1 MEHKN
6 LLQLHIPSSS
16 EVRDYMKR
24 FNEVKASV
32 LEPSDYVD
40 IKGTKYI
47 KRSGYEKLSRMF
59 QFSVSILS
67 SEWKKIT
74 ASNKEILVF
83 RIHLKLQAP
92 NGMYVETTGVCST
105 DEKKVQDKPLFV
117 LEQTAY
123 SRAYSRGVRM
133 LLGGVVA
140 SEEDI
145 EEGEED
151 EIWGGEDEN
160 EEEEEEEG
168 GEERELDPPA
178 TPKQVALLRRLQSE
192 GKIPKNIN
200 LSSVSKRE
208 ASKLIEEAIG

>member
-6 LLQLHIPSSS
+6 LLQVPSPQ
-16 EVRDYMKR
+16 EVRDYMRR
-24 FNEVKASV
+24 FNEVKASI

-47 KRSGYEKLSRMF
+47 KRSGYEKLSKMF

-67 SEWKKIT
+67 TEWKKI
-74 ASNKEILVF
+74 AVSNKEILVF
-83 RIHLKLQAP
+83 RIQLKLQAP
-92 NGMYVETTGVCST
+92 NGIYVETTGVCSS

-117 LEQTAY
+117 IEQTAY

-140 SEEDI
+140 FEDDI
-145 EEGEED
+145 EEEGEERGGEEE
-151 EIWGGEDEN
+151 EIWGDGEK
-160 EEEEEEEG
+160 EEEV
-168 GEERELDPPA
+168 ERELDPPA
-178 TPKQVALLRRLQSE
+178 TPKQVSLLRRLQNE
-192 GKIPKNIN
+192 GKIPKSIDI
-200 LSSVSKRE
+200 SSVSKKE

>member
-6 LLQLHIPSSS
+6 LLQVPSPQ
-16 EVRDYMKR
+16 EVRDYMRR
-24 FNEVKASV
+24 FNEVKASI

-47 KRSGYEKLSRMF
+47 KRSGYEKLSKMF

-67 SEWKKIT
+67 TEWKKI
-74 ASNKEILVF
+74 AVSNKEILVF

-92 NGMYVETTGVCST
+92 NGIYVETTGVCSS
-105 DEKKVQDKPLFV
+105 DEKKVQNKPLFV
-117 LEQTAY
+117 IEQTAY

-140 SEEDI
+140 FEDDI
-145 EEGEED
+145 EEEGEERGGEEE
-151 EIWGGEDEN
+151 EIWGDGEK
-160 EEEEEEEG
+160 EEEV
-168 GEERELDPPA
+168 ERELDPPA
-178 TPKQVALLRRLQSE
+178 TPKQVSLLRRLQNE
-192 GKIPKNIN
+192 GKIPKSIDI
-200 LSSVSKRE
+200 SSVSKKE